1 MPSSVKRI
9 VRVNLTP
16 DEVAGDG
23 SPFGLAEE
31 QAVVVDVL
39 RATTTIIQAL
49 ASGAMAVVP
58 CLSAEEARSHAGRL
72 DPARVLL
79 AGEKNGVKPP
89 GFDLG
94 NSPLDFSPTRVRGK
108 SIVMG
113 TTNGTRAILAVSGA
127 GKVFAGAFVNLS
139 ALVKELDEDGNPVRI
154 VCAGQH
160 GQPCGEDMLFAGWLA
175 RELTRLPEPFLVAP
189 DMGSQ
194 RALTMAG
201 TMEPA
206 QLPAALRAETHGQT
220 LFGLGFGGDVE
231 FAAALDSL
239 PVVPQLRHDPFR
251 LELIGPGP
259 RAPSMGRM
267 P

>member
-1 MPSSVKRI
+1 VKRI

-16 DEVAGDG
+16 DEVAGEG

-259 RAPSMGRM
+259 RTPSMGRM